1 MNCTQQRIPGH
12 RNVAERLG
20 FLWRVVHGLNPRV
33 WLRALKARLGEA
45 ADVAEVASRR
55 VNMRNETNTEAEI
68 IGLLEGWTQ
77 VSLENIRQFTLD
89 LDERDYMEFPYPS
102 DPDFAEDLEAR
113 NAEAMEML
121 ETLWDIEGT
130 LRDLDRG
137 KIKVQ

>member
-1 MNCTQQRIPGH
+1 
-12 RNVAERLG
+12 VAEWLG
-20 FLWRVVHGLNPRV
+20 FLGRVVHGSNPRV

-55 VNMRNETNTEAEI
+55 VNMRNETNMKAEI

-89 LDERDYMEFPYPS
+89 LHERDYMEFPYPS
-102 DPDFAEDLEAR
+102 DPDFGEHLEAR

-137 KIKVQ
+137 KIKV